1 MIVEGRALTREAKM
15 KRGKEGSKY
24 SLGTESTRRE
34 RLPRDAEKGKY
45 HPVLTPLTN
54 LQQPIS
60 TQCLYAMHHA
70 ATNKRAKRA
79 PQILIINK
87 DLQVY
92 FNLFKIQFLLLEAL
106 PVKHCD

>member
-1 MIVEGRALTREAKM
+1 
-15 KRGKEGSKY
+15 
-24 SLGTESTRRE
+24 
-34 RLPRDAEKGKY
+34 LPRDAEKGEY
-45 HPVLTPLTN
+45 RPVLTPLTN

-60 TQCLYAMHHA
+60 TQCSYAAVHHA

-92 FNLFKIQFLLLEAL
+92 FNVFKIQFLILEAL
-106 PVKHCD
+106 PVTHCY